1 MNALGAFL
9 GAEKIRTVGIASAD
23 SVDPRLTLRF
33 LLTFDD
39 GPHSHTGQVLRHL
52 ARNPVATGHQSDFLR
67 ADERSQE
74 GRLI

>member
-23 SVDPRLTLRF
+23 SDDPRLTLRF

-52 ARNPVATGHQSDFLR
+52 ARNPVHPRCARFLSSMISSSI
-67 ADERSQE
+67 A
-74 GRLI
+74 G